1 MAPQGVTIAGGMRQ
15 AQPDVWR
22 RAYRLRRDAERFDLR
37 DPDQE
42 PKGWKR
48 TRHKISQRDLLIPLS
63 PSRLTLFGACAVCG
77 AGLAVLWV
85 YFPLLL
91 VAIALDRPF
100 AGWEWIGLG
109 AFAAAVTV
117 ALFLYASAKEEG
129 YLEEL
134 K

>member
-1 MAPQGVTIAGGMRQ
+1 VRREAQ
-15 AQPDVWR
+15 AEPLDWLRAHR
-22 RAYRLRRDAERFDLR
+22 RRRDAFDLR

-48 TRHKISQRDLLIPLS
+48 TRHRISQRDLLVPLN
-63 PSRLTLFGACAVCG
+63 PSRLTLFGACSVCG

-91 VAIALDRPF
+91 VSIAIDRPF
-100 AGWEWIGLG
+100 ADWEWIGLG
-109 AFAAAVTV
+109 AFAAVVTV
-117 ALFLYASAKEEG
+117 VLFLYASAKEED

>member
-1 MAPQGVTIAGGMRQ
+1 VTRQ
-15 AQPDVWR
+15 AQPEPFDWR
-22 RAYRLRRDAERFDLR
+22 RAYRRRNDAGRFDLR

-48 TRHKISQRDLLIPLS
+48 GRNKISQRDLLIPLS
-63 PSRLTLFGACAVCG
+63 PSRLTLLGACAVCG
-77 AGLAVLWV
+77 AGLSVLWV

-100 AGWEWIGLG
+100 AQWEWIGLG
-109 AFAAAVTV
+109 AFAAVVTV
-117 ALFLYASAKEEG
+117 ALFLYASAKEED

-134 K
+134 N

>member
-1 MAPQGVTIAGGMRQ
+1 VNRQ
-15 AQPDVWR
+15 AQPEPLDWLRAR
-22 RAYRLRRDAERFDLR
+22 RRRTEAERFDLR

-48 TRHKISQRDLLIPLS
+48 TRHRISQRDLLVPLN
-63 PSRLTLFGACAVCG
+63 PSRLTLFGACSVCG

-91 VAIALDRPF
+91 VSIAIDRPF
-100 AGWEWIGLG
+100 ADWEWIGLG
-109 AFAAAVTV
+109 AFAAVVTV
-117 ALFLYASAKEEG
+117 VLFLYASAKEED